1 MALVIW
7 NFKQMDPN
15 LIAFSEKVQDT
26 LDHLQK
32 ELSAIRAGRANPSL
46 LEEIPINAYGTQM
59 KLMEV
64 GTIASPQPSL
74 LTIQVWDAGLTKD
87 VEKAIMSANLGLNPS
102 TEGQTVRVPIPPL
115 TEERR
120 QEFVKVAHTK
130 GEEAKIS
137 IRQHRQDQKD
147 EWVKS
152 KNAGEIGEDELF
164 RREKLMQDLVEKAN
178 SEVDGEIN
186 TKGIDLMQV

>member
-1 MALVIW
+1 
-7 NFKQMDPN
+7 MDPN
-15 LIAFSEKVQDT
+15 LISFSQKIQDS
-26 LDHLQK
+26 LNHLQK
-32 ELSAIRAGRANPSL
+32 ELSAVRAGRANPSL
-46 LEEIPINAYGTQM
+46 IEEIVINAYGAQM

-64 GTIASPQPSL
+64 GTITSPQPSL
-74 LTIQVWDAGLTKD
+74 LTIQVWDGGLTKD

-120 QEFVKVAHTK
+120 VEFVKVAHTK

-137 IRQHRQDQKD
+137 VRQSRQDQKD
-147 EWVKS
+147 EWVKA

-164 RREKLMQDLVEKAN
+164 RREKLMQDLVDKAN
-178 SEVDGEIN
+178 AEVDALIKQKEADLLEI
-186 TKGIDLMQV
+186 

>member
-1 MALVIW
+1 
-7 NFKQMDPN
+7 MDPE
-15 LIAFSEKVQDT
+15 LIQFASKIQDT
-26 LDHLQK
+26 LDHFK
-32 ELSAIRAGRANPSL
+32 KDLSSVRAGRANPSL
-46 LEEIPINAYGTQM
+46 LEEIPINSYGAQM

-64 GTIASPQPSL
+64 GTISSPQPSL

-115 TEERR
+115 TEQRR

-137 IRQHRQDQKD
+137 IRQSRQDQKD

-152 KNAGEIGEDELF
+152 KNAGDIGEDELY

-178 SEVDGEIN
+178 AEIDGAIKQKEM
-186 TKGIDLMQV
+186 DLMQV

>member
-1 MALVIW
+1 
-7 NFKQMDPN
+7 MDPE
-15 LIAFSEKVQDT
+15 LVQFAQKVQDS
-26 LDHLQK
+26 LDHLKK
-32 ELSAIRAGRANPSL
+32 ELSAVRAGRANPSL
-46 LEEIPINAYGTQM
+46 LEDIPINAYGAQM

-74 LTIQVWDAGLTKD
+74 LTVQVWDAGLTRD
-87 VEKAIMSANLGLNPS
+87 VEKAIMTANLGLNPS

-120 QEFVKVAHTK
+120 QEFVKVAHIK

-147 EWVKS
+147 EWVRLKT
-152 KNAGEIGEDELF
+152 AGEIGEDELY
-164 RREKLMQDLVEKAN
+164 RREKLMQEIVDKAN
-178 SEVDGEIN
+178 AETENLVKNKEA
-186 TKGIDLMQV
+186 DLMQI

>member
-1 MALVIW
+1 
-7 NFKQMDPN
+7 MDPN
-15 LIAFSEKVQDT
+15 LLTFSQKIQDS
-26 LDHLQK
+26 LEHLQK

-46 LEEIPINAYGTQM
+46 IENIPINAYGAQM

-64 GTIASPQPSL
+64 GTITTPQPAL
-74 LTIQVWDAGLTKD
+74 LTIQVWDGGLTRD
-87 VEKAIMSANLGLNPS
+87 VEKAIMSANLGLTPS
-102 TEGQTVRVPIPPL
+102 TEGQVVRVPIPPL

-147 EWVKS
+147 EWAKE
-152 KNAGEIGEDELF
+152 KTAGEIGEDELY
-164 RREKLMQDLVEKAN
+164 RREKLMQEIVDKAN
-178 SEVDGEIN
+178 LEFDSLVKQKQE
-186 TKGIDLMQV
+186 DLMQI

>member
-1 MALVIW
+1 
-7 NFKQMDPN
+7 MDPELQEFAQN
-15 LIAFSEKVQDT
+15 IQNAI
-26 LDHLQK
+26 DHLK
-32 ELSAIRAGRANPSL
+32 RELAAIRAGRANPSL
-46 LEEIPINAYGTQM
+46 LEDLPINAYGAQM

-64 GTIASPQPSL
+64 GTISAPQPSL
-74 LTIQVWDAGLTKD
+74 LTVQVWDGALTKD
-87 VEKAIMSANLGLNPS
+87 VEKAITTAQLGLNPS

-120 QEFVKVAHTK
+120 REFVKVANVK

-147 EWVKS
+147 FWEEEEKS
-152 KNAGEIGEDELF
+152 GEIGEDELF

-178 SEVDGEIN
+178 AEVESLVKEKEASLMEI
-186 TKGIDLMQV
+186 

>member
-1 MALVIW
+1 
-7 NFKQMDPN
+7 MDPE
-15 LIAFSEKVQDT
+15 LAQFSQKLQDT
-26 LDHLQK
+26 LNHLQK

-46 LEEIPINAYGTQM
+46 IEEIPINAYGAQM

-64 GTIASPQPSL
+64 GTISSPQPSL

-137 IRQHRQDQKD
+137 IRQSRQNQKD

-178 SEVDGEIN
+178 AEIDGEI
-186 TKGIDLMQV
+186 KQKEIDLMQV

>member
-1 MALVIW
+1 
-7 NFKQMDPN
+7 MDPN